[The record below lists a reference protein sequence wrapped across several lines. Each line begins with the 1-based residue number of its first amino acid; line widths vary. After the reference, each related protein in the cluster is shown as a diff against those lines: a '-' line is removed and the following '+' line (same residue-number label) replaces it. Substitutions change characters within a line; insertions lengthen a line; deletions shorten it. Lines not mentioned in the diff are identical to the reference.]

1 MIEETHDAD
10 TFAPFYTVIAE
21 EFLEMDVDNAET
33 FVTCGVDKNDA
44 LQLLKINLIH
54 YIRDGN
60 ELPIDKIESLE
71 EIATEDPDDFL
82 DIISSGAF
90 RDLLS
95 RQDLVEQ
102 TTYIALYIAC
112 TCSVEVAE
120 DFEREVVLTMLVILN
135 STFWD

>member
-10 TFAPFYTVIAE
+10 TGAPFYTVIAE

-44 LQLLKINLIH
+44 LQRLQVNMIH

-71 EIATEDPDDFL
+71 EIVTEDPDDFL
-82 DIISSGAF
+82 DIVSSGH
-90 RDLLS
+90 
-95 RQDLVEQ
+95 
-102 TTYIALYIAC
+102 
-112 TCSVEVAE
+112 
-120 DFEREVVLTMLVILN
+120 FEIY
-135 STFWD
+135 